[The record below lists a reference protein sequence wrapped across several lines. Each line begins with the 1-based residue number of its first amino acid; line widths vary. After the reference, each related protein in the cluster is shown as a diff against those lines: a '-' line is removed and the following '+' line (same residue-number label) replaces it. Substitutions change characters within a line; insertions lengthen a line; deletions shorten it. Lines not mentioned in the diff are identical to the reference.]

1 MLGKYLYDKSFLPK
15 FLPSERTSRLIVQQG
30 VDLNARDV
38 EGNTALFYA
47 KEFNNRKIAKF
58 LENNGATL

>member
-1 MLGKYLYDKSFLPK
+1 M
-15 FLPSERTSRLIVQQG
+15 EHG
-30 VDLNARDV
+30 VDLNARDD

-47 KEFNNRKIAKF
+47 KEFGRNKIAKF

>member
-1 MLGKYLYDKSFLPK
+1 M
-15 FLPSERTSRLIVQQG
+15 EHG
-30 VDLNARDV
+30 VDLNARDE

-47 KEFNNRKIAKF
+47 EEYGLKKIVKL